1 MSDNANFG
9 FGKFVPGFDFLQN
22 LASNAVKGATG
33 NIPQLPNMSNWVAP
47 TLSVEDLEK
56 RIEELKA
63 VQFWLDQ
70 NAVALKATIQALE
83 VQKMTLATLKGM
95 NFNMGDVANAFKLKA
110 ADTVMSGLHKAAG
123 AASSVSDVLRPA
135 AAPAAAPEP
144 AVAPAPEPAPAPAP
158 KAEARKP
165 AKGSKAAAKAAPG
178 GIVDLLQWWGALT
191 EQFQHIAATAVK
203 DAARQT
209 AVDTTRNIATGVAK
223 EMVKTAKAATK
234 SVARK
239 AAPRKTGGAAAKKAA
254 PTRSKPKN

>member
-123 AASSVSDVLRPA
+123 ATSSVSDVLRPA

-144 AVAPAPEPAPAPAP
+144 AVAPAPEPAPAP

-178 GIVDLLQWWGALT
+178 GIVDPLQWWGALT

-209 AVDTTRNIATGVAK
+209 AVDTTRNMATGVAK